1 MDKKLSNLIS
11 ELIKETNI
19 QGVKSVDWVKELKEM
34 YDKVEKLETELELI
48 KSIVE
53 SETKSKIEA
62 QKKLTAYSI
71 EYVIPAQEL
80 QKAKDLFE
88 KEKFEFDIEKKWI
101 TKDRNNLLEIVRM
114 LTSKIMYSLNESSG
128 NNGSYKN
135 ISQNNSIPPLN

>member
-128 NNGSYKN
+128 NNGSHKN
-135 ISQNNSIPPLN
+135 ISQNNSIPP